1 MGEPLPQ
8 VETPV
13 PHDRIEER
21 LEALFTVGAEIS
33 STLELD
39 DVLQRIVAHARRL
52 MDARVSSILL
62 LDPDDASLLR
72 PAATEGAGEAY
83 LAQPAREVATSLTG
97 EVVRTGRPLYAP
109 DVRKETRSRV
119 ADLARREG
127 LCSLLSVPLRTK
139 ADILGVLNVY
149 TGAPRR
155 FAEDDVRLLTLL
167 ASQSAIAIENATLHR
182 DEMQTREQLHQSEKL
197 AALGKLSAGLAHEL
211 RDPLDTVG
219 RVISA
224 MARDRAEEPGTKNG
238 TAEDLKVVQDEV
250 QRVRLLVDQF
260 LEFAHPRP
268 PHFQRERMDE
278 IVEETLLLIGPEAR
292 VRKVVVHKDW
302 AADLP
307 RVWVDGAQ
315 MKQVLLNL
323 LLNAVQAMP
332 DGGSLIVHVGVSG
345 GSLLVSIADEG
356 EGIPPQVRPQLFD
369 PFFTTRE
376 GGTGL
381 GLSIAQRIIEGHNG
395 RLRLF
400 SHPGRGTTVCV
411 RLPL

>member
-8 VETPV
+8 VETPA
-13 PHDRIEER
+13 PHDRLEER

-72 PAATEGAGEAY
+72 PAATEGASEAY

-97 EVVRTGRPLYAP
+97 EVVKTGRPLYAP

-139 ADILGVLNVY
+139 ADVLGVLNVY

-182 DEMQTREQLHQSEKL
+182 DEMQAREQLRQSEKL

-219 RVISA
+219 SVISA
-224 MARDRAEEPGTKNG
+224 MTRDRAEEPGTKNG
-238 TAEDLKVVQDEV
+238 VADDLKVVQDEV
-250 QRVRLLVDQF
+250 QRLRLLLDQF
-260 LEFAHPRP
+260 LDFAHPRP

-302 AADLP
+302 AANLP

-323 LLNAVQAMP
+323 MLNAVQAMP
-332 DGGSLIVHVGVSG
+332 EGGSLIVHVGVSG

-356 EGIPPQVRPQLFD
+356 EGIPPRVRPQLFD

-381 GLSIAQRIIEGHNG
+381 GLSIAQRIIEGHSG